1 MKQPKSLQTKRVC
14 RYIRVSTDVQEHERQ
29 IDSTNAWAKWNGIEI
44 LESYEDT
51 EGRNS
56 RDKSDKRVRF
66 QKMLKDCEEGR
77 YDAIVVDSLD
87 RFGFKNNKELQH
99 YLFILDGWN
108 VELWSVSQGCIS
120 DDDVATVFN
129 TTAFA
134 ITSEKEQKEKGLRN
148 LEGRMRNS
156 LKGNWCGGV
165 VPYGMDV
172 VCYGTDD
179 KEKWRVVFEQPT
191 WRTKINADGSTE
203 KYLGKNNFPS
213 RDAND
218 RLRVAPSIRT
228 ERLECVRKIFE
239 WFGNELI
246 SFYQIA
252 VRLTQ
257 QDIDKG
263 KVWNKGH
270 VQHLLSNPVF
280 IGIPTDNKK
289 GQSRFWEFKDGKVR
303 EVAESDESR
312 VRGEADRW
320 RPESPIFDPVVEPNL
335 WNKVQQKLA
344 ARTGKRHKANPARQA
359 EFWLQPFV
367 VCGGCNRR
375 MRSVKVRNG
384 KQDAFATYYSCA
396 TYSTYGKLNATGCE
410 NNTVSKPMVEAL
422 VAVYLKEAKQKLD
435 FDIQISNLYS
445 DYDPMTLTDFGI
457 ANGIGITIQDNFKK
471 YLRERIPSDDYGTG
485 DLSEI
490 YRKLDQR
497 KEVEENVRGRLK
509 VKEYEFEQAYQ
520 HSKGLTDDAKLRANE
535 EMNTLASEIKRL
547 KGSLVPQDRAD
558 MVRKAMSVWKE
569 QIDHAI
575 YLLDSD
581 NHRLKSMALSKVMN
595 FMICRFGKTEETGF
609 RNEKFGGKK
618 RKSIITSVEIVP
630 TGFDLALFDVVD
642 VGKMSLVL

>member
-1 MKQPKSLQTKRVC
+1 MKHPKSLQTKRIC

-29 IDSTNAWAKWNGIEI
+29 IDSTDSWAKWNGLDI

-56 RDKSDKRVRF
+56 RDKSGKRVQF
-66 QKMLKDCEEGR
+66 QKMLKACEDGK

-87 RFGFKNNKELQH
+87 RFGFRNNKELQH
-99 YLFILDGWN
+99 YLYILDGWG

-172 VCYGTDD
+172 ICYGSDG
-179 KEKWRVVFEQPT
+179 KEKWRVVWADNQT
-191 WRTKINADGSTE
+191 RTKYNIDGSTE
-203 KYLGKNNFPS
+203 QYNGKNNFPS

-218 RLRVAPSIRT
+218 QLRVAPTIRT
-228 ERLECVRKIFE
+228 ERLECVRKIYE
-239 WFGNELI
+239 WFANELI

-252 VRLTQ
+252 VRLNKENL
-257 QDIDKG
+257 DKG

-270 VQHLLSNPVF
+270 VQHILNNPVF

-303 EVAESDESR
+303 EVEDSDESR
-312 VRGEADRW
+312 VRSESDRW
-320 RPESPIFDPVVEPNL
+320 RPEKPIFDTVVDPDL

-344 ARTGKRHKANPARQA
+344 ARSGNKRHKANPARQA

-367 VCGGCNRR
+367 TCGGCNRR

-384 KQDAFATYYSCA
+384 TQDAFATYYSCA
-396 TYSTYGKLNATGCE
+396 TYSTYGRLNATGCE
-410 NNTVSKPMVEAL
+410 NNTVSKPLMEELVGIYLVEA
-422 VAVYLKEAKQKLD
+422 KKKLD
-435 FDIQISNLYS
+435 FDIQISNLHN
-445 DYDPMTLTDFGI
+445 DYEPLALIEFGT
-457 ANGIGITIQDNFKK
+457 ANGIEITIQDNFKK
-471 YLRERIPSDDYGTG
+471 YLRERIPAGEYGDG
-485 DLSEI
+485 QIEEI
-490 YRKLDQR
+490 YRQLDQR

-509 VKEYEFEQAYQ
+509 VMEKEFEEAYQ

-535 EMNTLASEIKRL
+535 EMNHLAAEIKRL
-547 KGSLVPQDRAD
+547 KAMLVPQDRAD
-558 MVRKAMSVWKE
+558 LVKKEIQKWKD
-569 QIDHAI
+569 QIDHATF
-575 YLLDSD
+575 LLNSD
-581 NHRLKSMALSKVMN
+581 NHRLKSMALSKCLN
-595 FMICRFGKTEETGF
+595 YMICRFGKTEDTGF

-618 RKSIITSVEIVP
+618 RKSIITNIEIVP
-630 TGFDLALFDVVD
+630 AGFDLGLFDVSD
-642 VGKMSLVL
+642 FARMPC